1 MKPTLVVHGGAGS
14 GKYRANDARFKI
26 LTDAV
31 SIGYA
36 AMSSGGA
43 VEGVET
49 AVRHMESSGMLNAG
63 RGACLN
69 ALGRLSLDAAVMEG
83 KGGKGCGVGAVDCTY
98 HPVSLAKWLAFNSP
112 HVLIVGPEC
121 ARYADSARI
130 EREELIPTKGVVVK
144 YRKLQNSMAGISGRI
159 GMAWRS
165 IQEGNTVGAVAV
177 DGDGLT
183 SAAVS
188 TGGVWLK
195 FPGRVGDS
203 AIIGAGIFADRN
215 GAACATGVGEEIIKC
230 GMSGKACD
238 LMAASDAKTAAR
250 KAVSIITKRGGR
262 DTAGIITVDSTG
274 RVGIARNT
282 KAMGWALKSGPK
294 DRVRIGI

>member
-1 MKPTLVVHGGAGS
+1 MKPALVVHGGAGS
-14 GKYRANDARFKI
+14 GKYRASDARFKV
-26 LTDAV
+26 LTEAV

-43 VEGVET
+43 VEGVEA
-49 AVRHMESSGMLNAG
+49 AVKHMESSGLLNAG
-63 RGACLN
+63 KGACLN
-69 ALGRLSLDAAVMEG
+69 ALGKLSLDAAVMEG
-83 KGGKGCGVGAVDCTY
+83 KVGKGCGVGAVDCTY

-121 ARYADSARI
+121 ARYADSADM
-130 EREELIPTKGVVVK
+130 EREELVPTKAALAK
-144 YRKLQNSMAGISGRI
+144 FRKLERSKVGISGRI
-159 GMAWRS
+159 GKAWRP

-177 DGDGLT
+177 DGDGFT

-238 LMAASDAKTAAR
+238 LMAVSDAQTAAA
-250 KAVSIITKRGGR
+250 KAVSIITKRSGK
-262 DTAGIITVDSTG
+262 DTAGIITVDSKG